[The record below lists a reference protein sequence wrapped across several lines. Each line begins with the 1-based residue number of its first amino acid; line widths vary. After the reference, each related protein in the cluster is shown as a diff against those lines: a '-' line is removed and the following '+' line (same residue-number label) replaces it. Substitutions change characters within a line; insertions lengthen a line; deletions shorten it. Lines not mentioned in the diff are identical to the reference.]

1 MGFDAMGAVVL
12 WSAVTLGCYLVS
24 RAIYR
29 RWPNWWLMP
38 LAITPLFVG
47 VVLVAFGVP
56 YARYI
61 AGTRWLVWMLG
72 PATVAFAIPIY
83 DQRALALR
91 HWRVLALGMV
101 AGSVT
106 AIGSSWVL
114 ASLVGINGVLRLSLL
129 PRSISTPFAMDLSAA
144 IGGVPELTAVFVIAT
159 GVMGAVMGEIALAR
173 MPAGSTLAGGTMFGV
188 GAHAAGTAHAQ
199 RLDPTVAALSGM
211 TMVLTGVLN
220 VVLSPLIRLV
230 VG

>member
-1 MGFDAMGAVVL
+1 MGFDAVGAVVV
-12 WSAVTLGCYLVS
+12 WSAVTLGCYLMS
-24 RAIYR
+24 RKIYR

-38 LAITPLFVG
+38 LAITPMLVG
-47 VVLVAFGVP
+47 VVLVGFGVP

-83 DQRALALR
+83 DQRRLALR

-114 ASLVGINGVLRLSLL
+114 ASMVGIDGVLRLSLL

-144 IGGVPELTAVFVIAT
+144 IGGVPELTSVFVIVT
-159 GVMGAVMGEIALAR
+159 GVMGAVIGEVALAR
-173 MPAGSTLAGGTMFGV
+173 MPTGSTLAVGAMFGV

-220 VVLSPLIRLV
+220 VVASPLIRLV